1 MESYGS
7 HHELEELHRRLR
19 FARVGLLLLFIALI
33 FRVWQLQIYE
43 GEYYR
48 NLSEDNRTR
57 MVIRKPARGLIYDRN
72 GALLANNVPS
82 FSLYAILEDVED
94 REGTIKKL
102 GDLIGLKEDR
112 VREKLLSR
120 GSRFIPR
127 KIGDRLT
134 LRKAALIESSVLELP
149 GLIVQAE
156 SQRNY
161 PAGTTGSHLIGYV
174 GEVSANQLEQKTFAA
189 LTQGSIVGK
198 YGVEET
204 FDKFLR
210 GQPGKRGVEVDA
222 HGHEKRTVLVHKPQA
237 GDDLYL
243 TIDLRLQRLAEE
255 LLGTEYGSIIAL
267 DPNNGEL
274 LALAS
279 APGFD
284 PNVLSRQLTT
294 KEWAQIVNDKGHPLT
309 NRATQGQYP
318 PGSTL
323 KMVMAAA
330 GLETK
335 AVGPST
341 EVTCSG
347 GYRFGRRTFRDW
359 KYGGHGVVKVHEAIV
374 NSCDV
379 YFYSLGHRLGIDT
392 MAKFFYQFGLGQ
404 KTGVELPSERMG
416 IVPSK
421 DWKLRVKG
429 QPWIAGE
436 TISVAIGQGFVSVTP
451 LQMAQMTATF
461 ANNGTTYRPHLV
473 RAVMERATGR
483 LQEFPVVPKG
493 QLAMKPETF
502 HIIKKAM
509 EGVVTDGTAK
519 RAQSSL
525 VTIAGKTGT
534 AQTVSLRHA
543 PRNQELPRKYRDHAW
558 FVSYAP
564 VDNPRIALIVLIEHS
579 GHGGSVAAP
588 LAKTFIETFI
598 QLPPIAPVIKPI
610 MAPSNMGQT
619 LS

>member
-1 MESYGS
+1 MDMNGPYQ
-7 HHELEELHRRLR
+7 ELEELHRRLR
-19 FARVGLLLLFIALI
+19 FARVGLLLVFLALI

-43 GEYYR
+43 GEFYR

-57 MVIRKPARGLIYDRN
+57 TVIRKPARGLIYDRN

-82 FSLYAILEDVED
+82 FSLYAIPEDIED
-94 REGTIKKL
+94 REGTPKKIEQ
-102 GDLIGLKEDR
+102 LIGLDESM
-112 VREKLLSR
+112 VRDKLSSR
-120 GSRFIPR
+120 GSRFVPR

-134 LRKAALIESSVLELP
+134 LRKAALIESNVLELP
-149 GLIVQAE
+149 GFIVQAE

-174 GEVSANQLEQKTFAA
+174 GEVSADQLEQTRFSG

-198 YGVEET
+198 YGVEAT

-222 HGHEKRTVLVHKPQA
+222 RGHEKRTVLVHKPQA

-243 TIDLRLQRLAEE
+243 TIDLRLQKLAEE
-255 LLGTEYGSIIAL
+255 LLGAEYGSIIAV
-267 DPNNGEL
+267 DPSNGEL

-279 APGFD
+279 SPGFD
-284 PNVLSRQLTT
+284 PNVLSRQLTNN
-294 KEWAQIVNDKGHPLT
+294 EWAQIVNDEGHPLT

-330 GLETK
+330 GLETNTI
-335 AVGPST
+335 GRFT
-341 EVTCSG
+341 DVTCSG

-359 KYGGHGVVKVHEAIV
+359 KYGGHGVVNVHDAIV

-379 YFYSLGHRLGIDT
+379 YFYALGHRLGIDT
-392 MAKFFYQFGLGQ
+392 MAKYFSQFGLGQ
-404 KTGVELPSERMG
+404 KTGVELLYERQG
-416 IVPSK
+416 IVPSRE
-421 DWKLRVKG
+421 WKQRVKG
-429 QPWIAGE
+429 QAWIAGE
-436 TISVAIGQGFVSVTP
+436 TISVSIGQGFISVTP
-451 LQMAQMTATF
+451 IQMAQITATL
-461 ANNGTTYRPHLV
+461 ANNGTVYRPHLV

-483 LQEFPVVPKG
+483 LQEFPVVPKQ
-493 QLAMKPETF
+493 QLDIKPETF
-502 HIIKKAM
+502 QIIQKAM

-534 AQTVSLRHA
+534 AQTASLRRA

-558 FVSYAP
+558 FVAYAP
-564 VDNPRIALIVLIEHS
+564 VDQPRVALIVLIEHS

-588 LAKTFIETFI
+588 LAKTFIETFMK
-598 QLPPIAPVIKPI
+598 LPPIAPVIKPV
-610 MAPSNMGQT
+610 MPPPAMDRT

>member
-1 MESYGS
+1 MDMNGP

-19 FARVGLLLLFIALI
+19 FARVGLLLVFMALV
-33 FRVWQLQIYE
+33 FRIWQLQVYE

-57 MVIRKPARGLIYDRN
+57 TVIRKPARGLIYDRN

-82 FSLYAILEDVED
+82 FSLYAILEDIED
-94 REGTIKKL
+94 RKGTSKKIEE
-102 GDLIGLKEDR
+102 LIGLNEDM
-112 VREKLLSR
+112 VREKLSSR
-120 GSRFIPR
+120 GSRFVPR

-134 LRKAALIESSVLELP
+134 LRKAALIESNVLELP

-174 GEVSANQLEQKTFAA
+174 GEISANQLEQQRFST
-189 LTQGSIVGK
+189 LTQGAIVGK
-198 YGVEET
+198 YGVEAT

-222 HGHEKRTVLVHKPQA
+222 RGHEKRTVLVHKPQA

-243 TIDLRLQRLAEE
+243 TIDLRLQQLAEE
-255 LLGTEYGSIIAL
+255 LIGVERGAIIAI

-274 LALAS
+274 FALAS

-284 PNVLSRQLTT
+284 PNVLSRQLTNQ
-294 KEWAQIVNDKGHPLT
+294 EWAQIVNDDAHPLT

-330 GLETK
+330 GLETQT
-335 AVGPST
+335 VGQHT
-341 EVTCSG
+341 DVTCTG

-359 KYGGHGVVKVHEAIV
+359 KYGGHGSVNVHDALV

-379 YFYSLGHRLGIDT
+379 YFYALGHRLGIDT
-392 MAKFFYQFGLGQ
+392 MANYFTQFGFGQ
-404 KTGVELPSERMG
+404 KTGIELLSERTG

-421 DWKLRVKG
+421 AWKQRVKG

-451 LQMAQMTATF
+451 IQMAQMTATL
-461 ANNGTTYRPHLV
+461 ANNGTAYRPHLV

-483 LQEFPVVPKG
+483 LQEFPVVPK
-493 QLAMKPETF
+493 QTLAIKPETF
-502 HIIKKAM
+502 HVIKKAM
-509 EGVVTDGTAK
+509 AGVVTDGTAK

-525 VTIAGKTGT
+525 VSIAGKTGT
-534 AQTVSLRHA
+534 AQTASLRRA

-558 FVSYAP
+558 FVAFAP
-564 VDNPRIALIVLIEHS
+564 VENPRVALIVLIEHS

-588 LAKTFIETFI
+588 LAKTFIETFM

-610 MAPSNMGQT
+610 MPPQTVGQT
-619 LS
+619 ES

>member
-1 MESYGS
+1 MEHSGANQ
-7 HHELEELHRRLR
+7 ELNELHRRLR
-19 FARVGLLLLFIALI
+19 FARVGILLVFIALV

-43 GEYYR
+43 GDYYR

-57 MVIRKPARGLIYDRN
+57 TVIRKPARGLIYDRN
-72 GALLANNVPS
+72 GVLLANNVPS
-82 FSLYAILEDVED
+82 FSLYAILEDIED
-94 REGTIKKL
+94 REGTIKRL
-102 GDLIGLKEDR
+102 GELIGLNEDI
-112 VREKLLSR
+112 VREKLASR
-120 GSRFIPR
+120 GSRFVPR

-134 LRKAALIESSVLELP
+134 LRKAALVESSVLELP

-161 PAGTTGSHLIGYV
+161 PAGAVGSHLIGYV
-174 GEVSANQLEQKTFAA
+174 GEISADQLEQTNFSN
-189 LTQGSIVGK
+189 LTQGTIVGK
-198 YGVEET
+198 YGVEAT

-210 GQPGKRGVEVDA
+210 GQPGRRGVEVDA
-222 HGHEKRTVLVHKPQA
+222 RGHEKRTVLVHKPQA

-243 TIDLRLQRLAEE
+243 TIDLRLQKLAEE
-255 LLGTEYGSIIAL
+255 LLGDEYGSIIAL

-279 APGFD
+279 SPGFD
-284 PNVLSRQLTT
+284 PNVLSRQLTNE
-294 KEWAQIVNDKGHPLT
+294 EWAEIVNHEGHPLT

-335 AVGPST
+335 MVGRFT
-341 EVTCSG
+341 EVSCSG

-359 KYGGHGVVKVHEAIV
+359 KYGGHGLVNVHDAIV

-379 YFYSLGHRLGIDT
+379 YFYALGHRMGIDT
-392 MAKFFYQFGLGQ
+392 MSNYFSRFGFGQ
-404 KTGVELPSERMG
+404 KTGVELLSERTG
-416 IVPSK
+416 IVPSRE
-421 DWKLRVKG
+421 WKQRVKG
-429 QPWIAGE
+429 QAWLPGE
-436 TISVAIGQGFVSVTP
+436 TISVSIGQGFVTVTP
-451 LQMAQMTATF
+451 LQMAQMTATI

-473 RAVMERATGR
+473 RAIMERTSGR
-483 LQEFPVVPKG
+483 LQELPVVPKG
-493 QLAMKPETF
+493 QLDVKPETF
-502 HIIKKAM
+502 QIIKKAM
-509 EGVVTDGTAK
+509 EGVVKKGTAK

-534 AQTVSLRHA
+534 AQTASLRRA

-564 VDNPRIALIVLIEHS
+564 VENPRVALVVLVEHS

-588 LAKTFIETFI
+588 LAKTFVETYMK
-598 QLPPIAPVIKPI
+598 LPPIAPVIKPI
-610 MAPSNMGQT
+610 MTNPNTGQE